1 MLLTFFLYWSVFS
14 KNSLRQNALLFVSSL
29 VFYAYWDY
37 RFLSLILFS
46 TIIDYLISIELV
58 KDRGLKTKKMLL
70 GFSLLSNLGL
80 LFVFKYFDFFI
91 ASFITISNSFGLT
104 TNFSQ
109 INIVLPVGISFYTFQ
124 TMSYTIDVY
133 NGKIKPSTN
142 WLEFATYVAFFPQLV
157 AGPIERASNML
168 PQFKVRRKFNFTQ
181 ANAGLR
187 KLLVGFFKKIV
198 IADSLSPVVNNIF
211 ENYNEI
217 SSFYLLLGALFFTFQ
232 LYYLPL
238 GIRTLLLQCF

>member
-1 MLLTFFLYWSVFS
+1 
-14 KNSLRQNALLFVSSL
+14 
-29 VFYAYWDY
+29 
-37 RFLSLILFS
+37 
-46 TIIDYLISIELV
+46 
-58 KDRGLKTKKMLL
+58 
-70 GFSLLSNLGL
+70 
-80 LFVFKYFDFFI
+80 
-91 ASFITISNSFGLT
+91 
-104 TNFSQ
+104 
-109 INIVLPVGISFYTFQ
+109 
-124 TMSYTIDVY
+124 MSYTIDVY

-232 LYYLPL
+232 IYCDFSGYSD
-238 GIRTLLLQCF
+238 IAIELQSFLD